1 MRREQW
7 SIFRNAAKRCPQE
20 KVPVALIIDSP
31 WMPGYLGLTHHDYYF
46 DPETWFSA
54 NLRIMEEFPEL
65 IVFPAWWVEFGMAI
79 EPSAIGGRIH
89 FWPDQPP
96 SMPPLL
102 RRLEDHSGLEPV
114 NPHTDGLMPM
124 ALYRYRTLKSRIL
137 DAGFTI
143 PVVAARG
150 PLCTAAFLRGLTEF
164 MMDLVESPADVHHL
178 LEYTTQVTINWLK
191 AQAETIGDSVEG
203 IFVLDDIVG
212 FLSPAHYLEFAHPYL
227 KRICDSFP
235 PAWVKVYHNDAN
247 VGPFLEAL
255 DGAGF
260 DVLNW
265 GKTLDVASAL
275 SRLGAGGRLTLM
287 GNVNPLEL
295 GVNGSPEDVQEAAL
309 EVLNKTRGR
318 THILSLGG
326 GVSPGMPKANIVA
339 LLEAARE
346 FNSNVRR

>member
-7 SIFRNAAKRCPQE
+7 SIFRNAAKQCPQN

-31 WMPGYLGLTHHDYYF
+31 WIPGYLGLTHHEYYF
-46 DPETWFSA
+46 DPEKWFAA
-54 NLRIMEEFPEL
+54 NLQIIEEFPEL
-65 IVFPAWWVEFGMAI
+65 IVFPSWWVEFGMAI

-96 SMPPLL
+96 NQAPLL
-102 RRLEDHSGLEPV
+102 TRLEDYSRLEPV

-124 ALYRYRTLKSRIL
+124 ALYRYRSMKARIF

-164 MMDLVESPADVHHL
+164 MMDLVESPHEVHRL
-178 LEYTTQVTINWLK
+178 LEYTTTVTIDWLK
-191 AQAETIGDSVEG
+191 AQAETIGDTVEG

-212 FLSPAHYLEFAHPYL
+212 FLSPAHYLEFADPYL
-227 KRICDSFP
+227 RRVCASFP
-235 PAWVKVYHNDAN
+235 TEWVKVYHNDAN
-247 VGPFLEAL
+247 VGPFLKDL
-255 DGAGF
+255 DGTGF

-265 GKTLDVASAL
+265 GKTLDIDTAY
-275 SRLGAGGRLTLM
+275 SRLGERRRLTLM
-287 GNVNPLEL
+287 GNVNPLEP
-295 GVNGSPEDVQEAAL
+295 GVNGTPEDVRKAAA

-318 THILSLGG
+318 SHILSLGG
-326 GVSPGMPKANIVA
+326 GVSPGMPKANILA

-346 FNSNVRR
+346 FRTGS